1 VVEQWEEIMLI
12 IFFCIIEIATSSIIL
27 NTNGRTSGST
37 PNMIV
42 HTTGNVGTG
51 TTHPS
56 ELLHLYTIS
65 TTNAFIKADASG
77 GTGQAGLRLYA
88 GSGTTNRSTRIDFF
102 NINVLKW
109 TILNDYYQIGIDGFE
124 ILNAA
129 NVTCLYIKQDGS
141 VGIGIY
147 NPNSCYK

>member
-1 VVEQWEEIMLI
+1 MYQYKNNSTYNAYIGVGGSIMGGNYANN
-12 IFFCIIEIATSSIIL
+12 FFIESASSSIIF

-42 HTTGNVGTG
+42 HTTGNVGIG
-51 TTHPS
+51 TTNPG

-88 GSGTTNRSTRIDFF
+88 GSGTTNRSTRMIFQ
-102 NINVLKW
+102 
-109 TILNDYYQIGIDGFE
+109 Y
-124 ILNAA
+124 
-129 NVTCLYIKQDGS
+129 
-141 VGIGIY
+141 
-147 NPNSCYK
+147 